1 MLFHF
6 WQPFCTNI
14 CFYDWQ
20 ATIWSRDPVLQRAY
34 YGTLFVI
41 PANWPLNDFKLLYG
55 LSATH
60 CTMTLRSR
68 YYHWLFHSDADRP
81 GTRSASPRR
90 FGKKRDMD
98 ADSSFE
104 SDAKPDRTFQRPRH
118 MLGKKRNANEDAD
131 ADASFEAWEAA
142 TECIVIILFTG
153 RVLSRKRL
161 TNC

>member
-1 MLFHF
+1 MLFNF

-55 LSATH
+55 LSATQ

-68 YYHWLFHSDADRP
+68 YCHWLFHSDTSR
-81 GTRSASPRR
+81 TRSRYTRRR
-90 FGKKRDMD
+90 FKRKRDMD

-104 SDAKPDRTFQRPRH
+104 SDANPDRTVQGHRR
-118 MLGKKRNANEDAD
+118 MLGKKRNANAD
-131 ADASFEAWEAA
+131 ADGSFWGLRS
-142 TECIVIILFTG
+142 CNWMHRDNIIYWKGSIT
-153 RVLSRKRL
+153 KEID
-161 TNC
+161 